1 LPFSSPCNA
10 LLLLQNIFCCILFF
24 M

>member
-1 LPFSSPCNA
+1 LPSSSPCNA
-10 LLLLQNIFCCILFF
+10 LLLLQNIFCCSLLF